1 MLKRKIYDE
10 LLSWKKNKKEECL
23 LIKGA
28 RQVGKTFIINKFGKD
43 NYKNFFEINFI
54 FYPEMKTIFSG
65 SLEVDEIIMRLS
77 LHFPNASFI
86 AGETLIF
93 FDEIQVCPQAR
104 TALKSFAIDKR
115 FDVIASGSLLGLHYG
130 QDPEI
135 EEEITSIPVGYE
147 REMVMYSLDY
157 EEFLWAKGFKDEQI
171 QYIKGFF
178 EREEIIPHEINER
191 MQDLFRQYMVV
202 GGMPSVVTKFIDTNN
217 MSEVHIEQE
226 RILSSYLDD
235 IGRHAKCVEKQKVR
249 KCWLS
254 IPKQLA
260 KENKKFQYTKV
271 EHGGNARKF
280 SGSIQWLVDASIA
293 NMCTNVSVPHFPL
306 SAYED
311 ESYFKLY
318 TTDTGLLIAMY
329 GYDMKLAI
337 LNKTLTHDVKLGIYE
352 NIIAEMLIKKGY
364 KLHYYK
370 PVENDQEIEFLISKQ
385 GKIYPIEV
393 KAKNGSTISLNRYI
407 DKFHPEKTYKFIDGN
422 IGKEN
427 ERLTLPH
434 YMAMFLDTDI
444 NQ

>member
-147 REMVMYSLDY
+147 REMVMYS
-157 EEFLWAKGFKDEQI
+157 
-171 QYIKGFF
+171 
-178 EREEIIPHEINER
+178 
-191 MQDLFRQYMVV
+191 
-202 GGMPSVVTKFIDTNN
+202 
-217 MSEVHIEQE
+217 
-226 RILSSYLDD
+226 ILL
-235 IGRHAKCVEKQKVR
+235 KKQN
-249 KCWLS
+249 S
-254 IPKQLA
+254 
-260 KENKKFQYTKV
+260 N
-271 EHGGNARKF
+271 
-280 SGSIQWLVDASIA
+280 
-293 NMCTNVSVPHFPL
+293 
-306 SAYED
+306 
-311 ESYFKLY
+311 
-318 TTDTGLLIAMY
+318 
-329 GYDMKLAI
+329 
-337 LNKTLTHDVKLGIYE
+337 
-352 NIIAEMLIKKGY
+352 
-364 KLHYYK
+364 
-370 PVENDQEIEFLISKQ
+370 
-385 GKIYPIEV
+385 
-393 KAKNGSTISLNRYI
+393 
-407 DKFHPEKTYKFIDGN
+407 
-422 IGKEN
+422 
-427 ERLTLPH
+427 
-434 YMAMFLDTDI
+434 
-444 NQ
+444 